1 MMFIKM
7 TNKTLHMQAAHK
19 SQFDKRSSAS
29 SSRTEIFKKLTSH

>member
-19 SQFDKRSSAS
+19 LQFDKRSSAS
-29 SSRTEIFKKLTSH
+29 SSQTKAKKLTSY